1 LYSRISLVEIESRI
15 TAALADA
22 EAVEATPGASQDIID
37 FKYTILK
44 EWENKKRALELYGK
58 SQLPEIS
65 SQAHVRI
72 EVQKGTEYGLF
83 SKIQS
88 ELEEAIFILRDK
100 AAKQAF
106 GESYSTIKSRYAVD
120 KKKDAKMDKEK
131 LDLLKILYPDKFIE
145 VTPKK

>member
-1 LYSRISLVEIESRI
+1 MPRLLKQHRERHKISL
-15 TAALADA
+15 T
-22 EAVEATPGASQDIID
+22 
-37 FKYTILK
+37 
-44 EWENKKRALELYGK
+44 
-58 SQLPEIS
+58 
-65 SQAHVRI
+65 I

-100 AAKQAF
+100 AAKDVF
-106 GESYSTIKSRYAVD
+106 KESYSTIKSRYAVD